1 MLGRFFNLAGLA
13 MSGVVLA
20 VIAYWGSSLKD
31 LQVENLPIVIALE
44 GDIRKKP
51 EAELTQ
57 NSNRELS
64 VNSLISQR
72 NNEEEDIKILHAPY
86 QEKLQSDEATVSM
99 TPKSNEVDLSKAIA
113 DALKEVLGE
122 STVKDVGEGED
133 KFSILFAET
142 KNRVE
147 VEELYV
153 QLLLTF
159 KEELSD
165 IPYEIEEIMMSGQ
178 YYYRLALHGFEDRE
192 KAIDLQMFL
201 ERNGVISEIS
211 NQ

>member
-1 MLGRFFNLAGLA
+1 M
-13 MSGVVLA
+13 
-20 VIAYWGSSLKD
+20 GSSLKD
-31 LQVENLPIVIALE
+31 LQVENLPIVRALE

-51 EAELTQ
+51 EGTLTQ
-57 NSNRELS
+57 NLNRELS

-72 NNEEEDIKILHAPY
+72 NNEEEDIKILHAPI

-99 TPKSNEVDLSKAIA
+99 TPEKSNEVDLSKAIA
-113 DALKEVLGE
+113 DALKEVRGE

-178 YYYRLALHGFEDRE
+178 YYYRLALHGFKDRE
-192 KAIDLQMFL
+192 KQLICKCF
-201 ERNGVISEIS
+201 
-211 NQ
+211 

>member
-1 MLGRFFNLAGLA
+1 MLARFFNLAGLA

-20 VIAYWGSSLKD
+20 IIAYWGSSLKD
-31 LQVENLPIVIALE
+31 LQVENLPIVRALE

-51 EAELTQ
+51 EGELTQ

-64 VNSLISQR
+64 LNSLISQR
-72 NNEEEDIKILHAPY
+72 NNEEEDIKISHAPH

-99 TPKSNEVDLSKAIA
+99 TPDSNEVDLSKAIA

-122 STVKDVGEGED
+122 STVKDVGEGRD

-178 YYYRLALHGFEDRE
+178 YYYRLALHGFKDRE

>member
-1 MLGRFFNLAGLA
+1 MLARFFNLAGLA

-31 LQVENLPIVIALE
+31 LQVENLPIVRALE

-51 EAELTQ
+51 EGELTQ
-57 NSNRELS
+57 NSKRELS
-64 VNSLISQR
+64 LNSLISQR
-72 NNEEEDIKILHAPY
+72 NNEEEDIKILHAPH

-99 TPKSNEVDLSKAIA
+99 TPESNEVDLSKAIA

-122 STVKDVGEGED
+122 STVKDVAEGED

-178 YYYRLALHGFEDRE
+178 YYYRLALHGFKDRE

-201 ERNGVISEIS
+201 ESNGIISEIS